1 MNDTGVFRLCCCRMV
16 CESCQDKIGTGAC
29 PLCRIP
35 CAEDHTEQLAQLRRH
50 VENEVPEAIT
60 HLGNAYR
67 EGRFGL
73 VKSYK
78 KAAKMYRR
86 AVELGNVDAMAVL
99 VGM

>member
-1 MNDTGVFRLCCCRMV
+1 MNAGNMLRVCCCRKV
-16 CESCQDKIGTGAC
+16 CRSCEDKIEAAC
-29 PLCRIP
+29 PLCRLP
-35 CAEDHTEQLAQLRRH
+35 PTKTDAEQLARLRRH